1 MLRQGDGVP
10 PFPLHDAAHPGAMT
24 ATSLCTEH

>member
-10 PFPLHDAAHPGAMT
+10 PFPLHDAAHPGAVT
-24 ATSLCTEH
+24 TTSLCT